1 MGENLKADRLTLHPS
16 ADQLAKWR
24 RATREE
30 GFHSVRTWAA
40 FAIDAYV
47 NARAGEPLPLAWRRG
62 TVNVDLPD
70 GSAVD
75 TRGWQADPYAIF
87 RGDGSGPAA
96 LDKKTFSLLYLP
108 NRQLLVTFHS
118 LKHCQEMAAII
129 EKGRKV

>member
-1 MGENLKADRLTLHPS
+1 MEGMKTASITLSPS
-16 ADQLAKWR
+16 ADQSAEWRWAAK
-24 RATREE
+24 EE
-30 GFHSVRTWAA
+30 GFRSVRTWIA
-40 FAIDAYV
+40 FAVDAYV

-70 GSAVD
+70 GSTVD
-75 TRGWQADPYAIF
+75 TRGWQAEPYAIF
-87 RGDGSGPAA
+87 RGDGFGPAA
-96 LDKKTFSLLYLP
+96 LNKKTFSLLYLP